1 MTEEKV
7 TTKINMGGGKQE
19 RNRYIDIVKGIGI
32 VLMVLRH
39 ARAPHS
45 DFVLLFHMS
54 IFFIASGYLTRK
66 NAIENFSG
74 LKEYCIRKIKGLY
87 FPYVLYSGIF
97 VCLNNVFLQLNIYT
111 DDAAFLKEQ
120 SIEPTYKMLS
130 TQYTLKD
137 TVTKLC
143 QIIFLKASTQIGGAL
158 WFFQVLLIVL
168 IVYATFEYILCVIL
182 KDKKKHFLIQGSAA
196 ILLLI
201 IGYYCSLTGKKLHGF
216 NRVCSVYILV
226 YLGSLIK
233 QKNVMEK
240 LGAHNWLF
248 PLAGVSFI
256 SLCVGYHRGYIALDG
271 NHIDNPLFF
280 LLMSSSGWFLLYAI
294 AVLMEKHRTWIN
306 EALIYISRHSVVI
319 VALHFLAFKIVNI
332 IIVECLNMPKYMIA
346 AFPVLTT
353 DGTWWMF
360 YFIVGVVVPLGIE
373 KTWWCMKQLLCS
385 RLKRRRV

>member
-1 MTEEKV
+1 M
-7 TTKINMGGGKQE
+7 
-19 RNRYIDIVKGIGI
+19 
-32 VLMVLRH
+32 
-39 ARAPHS
+39 
-45 DFVLLFHMS
+45 
-54 IFFIASGYLTRK
+54 
-66 NAIENFSG
+66 
-74 LKEYCIRKIKGLY
+74 
-87 FPYVLYSGIF
+87 
-97 VCLNNVFLQLNIYT
+97 
-111 DDAAFLKEQ
+111 
-120 SIEPTYKMLS
+120 
-130 TQYTLKD
+130 
-137 TVTKLC
+137 
-143 QIIFLKASTQIGGAL
+143 
-158 WFFQVLLIVL
+158 
-168 IVYATFEYILCVIL
+168 
-182 KDKKKHFLIQGSAA
+182 
-196 ILLLI
+196 
-201 IGYYCSLTGKKLHGF
+201 
-216 NRVCSVYILV
+216 
-226 YLGSLIK
+226 
-233 QKNVMEK
+233 
-240 LGAHNWLF
+240 F